1 MCSHPA
7 QYDNHLVTASTHSID
22 GTYLGTCKIEARD
35 ICHMEAATTLHT
47 ADLEGLR
54 DVAETLV
61 QLALCS
67 LHLLQLQPA
76 HRKHALQEG
85 ELSFC
90 WLLSPSGVT
99 TLQSLQS
106 YTTTSSLQCRSLLN
120 IFLAPR

>member
-1 MCSHPA
+1 MCNHPA
-7 QYDNHLVTASTHSID
+7 QYDNHLVTASTDSIE
-22 GTYLGTCKIEARD
+22 GTYLGTRKIEARD

-47 ADLEGLR
+47 ADLEGLC

-85 ELSFC
+85 KLSFC
-90 WLLSPSGVT
+90 WLLFPPGVT

-106 YTTTSSLQCRSLLN
+106 DTITSNLQCRSL
-120 IFLAPR
+120 